1 MREIEELTDEKLI
14 EAYGFVINQLKK
26 RKIIRSKNFLGDL
39 GEYYAINY
47 YSRTVG
53 LPKLQFAPVGT
64 QNIDAISINGER
76 YSIKSTTGKTTGVF
90 YGLNEPYSI
99 MPEPPKFEYVIIVIF
114 NENYLLNKII
124 ELNWDQFLKYRK
136 WHSRVRAWNLTIT
149 QKLINDAKVIYLRP

>member
-1 MREIEELTDEKLI
+1 MIEIEELTDEALI
-14 EAYGFVINQLKK
+14 ETYGTVINEFKK
-26 RKIIRSKNFLGDL
+26 RKIIRSKNMLGDL

-47 YSRTVG
+47 YSKTVG

-90 YGLNEPYSI
+90 YGLNEPNATNPDY
-99 MPEPPKFEYVIIVIF
+99 PKFEYVIIVLF
-114 NENYLLNKII
+114 NENYLLDKII
-124 ELNWDQFLKYRK
+124 EITWDQFLKYRK

-149 QKLINDAKVIYLRP
+149 QRLIVDAKVIYIRK